1 MRIEKLNV
9 ADAQNNS
16 LNRNMATDSFT
27 KNIQNQIANAQ
38 KQLQELSANETMN
51 PEEKMKKR
59 QEIQQQITDLNNQ
72 LRQHQIEQRK
82 EKQQSKVNSNNNMS
96 SKSNKNT
103 NQSAGLSQASMTAII
118 SADSAIA
125 TARTQNN
132 VATKLEA
139 RAGVLETEIKLD
151 SSRGGSVES
160 KMEEL
165 AEVKQKASEIKSGS
179 IEGLADVNN
188 QIGRI
193 DENINVSDKKA
204 EKNDDKSANNN
215 IEEVKQETTLY
226 RHVDVRI

>member
-1 MRIEKLNV
+1 MRIENLNV
-9 ADAQNNS
+9 PNAQNSS
-16 LNRNMATDSFT
+16 LNRNMETDSFT

-82 EKQQSKVNSNNNMS
+82 EKQQAKANSNDNMVRT
-96 SKSNKNT
+96 SNKSA
-103 NQSAGLSQASMTAII
+103 NQSAGLSQDSMTAII

-132 VATKLEA
+132 VANRLEA

-165 AEVKQKASEIKSGS
+165 AEVKQRASEIKSGQMDT
-179 IEGLADVNN
+179 LAEVNV
-188 QIGRI
+188 QV
-193 DENINVSDKKA
+193 EKA
-204 EKNDDKSANNN
+204 EEKDEVGGSEKEQSELKAND
-215 IEEVKQETTLY
+215 ITETTKKEIFKFG
-226 RHVDVRI
+226 HVDVSL